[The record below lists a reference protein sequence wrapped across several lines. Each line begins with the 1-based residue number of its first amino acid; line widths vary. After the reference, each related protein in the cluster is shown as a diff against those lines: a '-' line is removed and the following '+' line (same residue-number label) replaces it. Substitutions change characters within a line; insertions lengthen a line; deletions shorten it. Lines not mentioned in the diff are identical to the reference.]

1 MLLRLLIC
9 NSILDGIRALWG
21 SLNNILLNLIVGDV
35 FSGQSGKNQG
45 NVWEKKLNVF
55 IYQCLLGWNIHK
67 YIQ

>member
-1 MLLRLLIC
+1 MLLRLVIC

-45 NVWEKKLNVF
+45 NVWE
-55 IYQCLLGWNIHK
+55 
-67 YIQ
+67 